1 MKKETVA
8 LRPRLKGAADFVRRG
23 SAAADIGTDHGYL
36 AAYLVTEGICTFV
49 IAADIGEGPLNNA
62 RETLRELEIE
72 ERVRL
77 VLSDG
82 LENIEP
88 KSVQD
93 IVIAGMG
100 GTLIAGILSRCSW
113 IKEKGVRLILQPMSH
128 AEDVREYLYTGGF
141 SVLEEKCVCDT
152 GRDYCIICAEYT
164 GKNTENTAGLKY
176 VGKLAECSDEVSRRI
191 LSRTKGHLER
201 RLEALREAERNPK
214 EQVQIEES
222 LKYFH
227 ERKL

>member
-1 MKKETVA
+1 MKKETVT

-23 SAAADIGTDHGYL
+23 STAADIGTDHGYL
-36 AAYLVTEGICTFV
+36 AAYLVTEGICPFV
-49 IAADIGEGPLNNA
+49 TAADIGEGPLNNA
-62 RETLRELEIE
+62 RETLRKLEIE
-72 ERVRL
+72 ERVSL

-113 IKEKGVRLILQPMSH
+113 IKKEGIRLILQPMSH

-164 GKNTENTAGLKY
+164 GKNAENTAGLKY
-176 VGKLAECSDEVSRRI
+176 VGKLAECNDEVSKRI
-191 LSRTKGHLER
+191 ISRTKGHLER
-201 RLEALREAERNPK
+201 RLKALKEAERNHE
-214 EQVQIEES
+214 EQAKIAES
-222 LKYFH
+222 LEFFNK
-227 ERKL
+227 RNL